1 MKYLKKFNESK
12 NSEFTSEDKRDIL
25 NIFQDYVDEFD
36 DVPPDLPSRY
46 WKLLSD
52 SWMVSFDPFV
62 SLNVNEYVGIIG
74 LFLNI

>member
-46 WKLLSD
+46 
-52 SWMVSFDPFV
+52 
-62 SLNVNEYVGIIG
+62 
-74 LFLNI
+74 